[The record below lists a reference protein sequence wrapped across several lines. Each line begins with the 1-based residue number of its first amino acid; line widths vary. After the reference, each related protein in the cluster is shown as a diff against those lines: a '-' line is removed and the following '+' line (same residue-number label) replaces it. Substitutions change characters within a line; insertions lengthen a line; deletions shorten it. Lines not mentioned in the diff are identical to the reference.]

1 MKNPQ
6 FKTVCAV
13 HGTFDKAKNHGGSK
27 WVGVGAPRGRKQR
40 QQGGCPQCAK
50 LARVPAK

>member
-6 FKTVCAV
+6 FKTVCPV

-27 WVGVGAPRGRKQR
+27 WVGVNAPKSRAERR
-40 QQGGCPQCAK
+40 SGCPVCRK
-50 LARVPAK
+50 LAQQAK